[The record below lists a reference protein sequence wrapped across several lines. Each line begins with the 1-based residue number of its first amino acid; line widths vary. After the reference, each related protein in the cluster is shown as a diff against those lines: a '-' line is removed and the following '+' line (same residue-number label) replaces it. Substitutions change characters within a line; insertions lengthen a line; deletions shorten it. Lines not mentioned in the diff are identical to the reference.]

1 MVKGRCRWSLLL
13 RRKGEIGLQLSEN
26 NWRWLCLPSGY
37 HKTSLCLRTI
47 QILLTFSRY
56 CYFFD
61 VYWSIVTTKVY
72 LALLLL
78 CNSFCKCRCSLNRHL
93 LLDNENTGRASNDYF
108 VYALPCCVRS
118 DPVVV
123 VLSLII
129 ETLLKKVWLF
139 WFPKNI
145 PSQHCPGKDI
155 LHGFTV
161 SFMFP
166 SIKCEFTVFKS
177 L

>member
-1 MVKGRCRWSLLL
+1 MLQRAENVKLTILEAMVKGRCRWSLLL

-26 NWRWLCLPSGY
+26 NWRWLCLPSWY
-37 HKTSLCLRTI
+37 HKTSLCVRTI

-61 VYWSIVTTKVY
+61 VNWSIVTTKVY
-72 LALLLL
+72 LVLLLL
-78 CNSFCKCRCSLNRHL
+78 CNSFCKCCCSLNRHL

-139 WFPKNI
+139 
-145 PSQHCPGKDI
+145 
-155 LHGFTV
+155 
-161 SFMFP
+161 
-166 SIKCEFTVFKS
+166 
-177 L
+177 